1 MSIARFWPVSAAGV
15 VLIAAALGIAA
26 VYATDAAGGG
36 AKGNGASLERT
47 ERSVAFR
54 EEMRKLWEDHIVW
67 TRAFIV
73 SFAADADDQD
83 EVATRLLANQDH
95 IGDAINPFYGEAAGD
110 QLTALLKEH
119 ILGAVTLLQAA
130 KSGDTAAFDAARVAW
145 YANGTEIAQFLNGA
159 NPENWTLDHTSHHM
173 TMHLD
178 LTLQEA
184 ANRLGGNFEADIADY
199 DAVHNAILEMADFL
213 SLGIIHQFPKQFR

>member
-1 MSIARFWPVSAAGV
+1 MSILKRWWTIALLLLAVG
-15 VLIAAALGIAA
+15 LIAVPLARGVTAEAQQ
-26 VYATDAAGGG
+26 
-36 AKGNGASLERT
+36 KSKESPRERT
-47 ERSVAFR
+47 EAAVAFR
-54 EEMRKLWEDHIVW
+54 GDMRKLWEDHIVW

-95 IGDAINPFYGEAAGD
+95 IGDAIKPFYGEEAGE
-110 QLTALLKEH
+110 QLTVLLKEH

-130 KSGDTAAFDAARVAW
+130 KAGDTSAFDAANEAW
-145 YANGTEIAQFLNGA
+145 YANGAEIAQFLNAA
-159 NPENWTLDHTSHHM
+159 NPEHWRLAETTHHM

-184 ANRLGGNFEADIADY
+184 ANRLSGNFAADIADY
-199 DAVHNAILEMADFL
+199 DAVHEAILEMADFL
-213 SLGIIHQFPKQFR
+213 SLGIINQFPKQFK